1 MRRALGGFQHRV
13 SQLTMG
19 RQLWRHPDNIWEYPP
34 LEEEIKE
41 AGLEEVETYI
51 PRRQNMVAQYIVT
64 RPVIELCDEAVQRS
78 GRPV

>member
-1 MRRALGGFQHRV
+1 M
-13 SQLTMG
+13 
-19 RQLWRHPDNIWEYPP
+19 
-34 LEEEIKE
+34 EEEIKE
-41 AGLEEVETYI
+41 AGLEEVETYV